1 MKRDRGQDEQVKSRG
16 SKESLLLRDR
26 QTCKERKGYGGTDA
40 RRIKNRE
47 CDPQKFFS
55 LDLPPVGMFALLDVF
70 WVSKLQIVLRL
81 RPLAKDLSQFV
92 GIDEARRKLSHGQTL
107 RFRVR
112 ERHAKSDG
120 ARNSAKN
127 EQRIDK
133 LSLADR
139 ASPLS
144 VNEL

>member
-47 CDPQKFFS
+47 CDPQKIFS

-70 WVSKLQIVLRL
+70 WVSKFQIVLRL

-92 GIDEARRKLSHGQTL
+92 GIDEDRPSALESGNATPKAT
-107 RFRVR
+107 
-112 ERHAKSDG
+112 ERGTPQKTSNA
-120 ARNSAKN
+120 
-127 EQRIDK
+127 
-133 LSLADR
+133 
-139 ASPLS
+139 
-144 VNEL
+144 